1 MQASKKPSELG
12 IKQMIS
18 SNTQFDR
25 DDMSMMSSVLG
36 RRESDRKL
44 VVKKRT
50 ELNIHEGRIDEIEKE
65 LEEMDSPDPKRDV
78 LDDAHD
84 LVDDDDMIS

>member
-1 MQASKKPSELG
+1 
-12 IKQMIS
+12 MIS

-36 RRESDRKL
+36 RRESERKL
-44 VVKKRT
+44 VGKKRT
-50 ELNIHEGRIDEIEKE
+50 ELNIHEGRIDEQ